1 MCPVFRFLGAARQT
15 SSHRNASG
23 VRACLFREAEAG
35 GDSIVRSWLKRRG
48 GGRKGARSTE
58 PGGGG
63 GAGLFEGVKQ
73 ALGEEGGPSGA
84 RRKAVLGEKVWRGF
98 PGEAAGGVAPGGPGH
113 LDAGGMERA
122 GWARAQGLRDQG
134 HEAPP
139 SCPPAEGASRRMWC
153 P

>member
-1 MCPVFRFLGAARQT
+1 M
-15 SSHRNASG
+15 
-23 VRACLFREAEAG
+23 
-35 GDSIVRSWLKRRG
+35 
-48 GGRKGARSTE
+48 RSTE